1 MTSNLG
7 SEYILENKENSNEL
21 VMNELKKTF
30 KPEFINRIDE
40 IIIFKSLT
48 KDVVYEILDKIIKEI
63 EYRLQDKRIKISL
76 SDSAK
81 DFIVDQSFDEAYG
94 ARPIKRYVSK
104 TVETMLAND
113 IIQDKIKMD
122 DNIIVDVD
130 NDHLVLK
137 KKN

>member
-1 MTSNLG
+1 MILNL
-7 SEYILENKENSNEL
+7 S
-21 VMNELKKTF
+21 
-30 KPEFINRIDE
+30 
-40 IIIFKSLT
+40 
-48 KDVVYEILDKIIKEI
+48 KIIKEI

-81 DFIVDQSFDEAYG
+81 DFIVNQSFDEAYG